1 MIIDVEISLQRS
13 HIKNQHLVLFDEQP
27 PDEITKYVL

>member
-13 HIKNQHLVLFDEQP
+13 HFKNQHLVLFDEQP